1 VLRTINIAGLAIV
14 ILTSVVL
21 TSCRKGASDSGGQVL
36 ARVGSHEIKE
46 SDVDNAIKQ
55 QLGASGGTFGPEE
68 LISAR
73 LNVLSSL
80 IQTEALFA
88 KAEKETLVPDDGKVN
103 EEVQKRIKES
113 KLTKEDFERQLSSAG
128 ITESQ
133 WRDQLRKE
141 LAITALV
148 DKHVKNA
155 ATEQLTDAEIK
166 KYYDDHRS
174 EFVALRGVD
183 VSIIVTDPRNNAT
196 RDDAIGDAQAEQKIR
211 DIYAQLKAGSSDFG
225 AVALQRSEHPSAV
238 RNGNLGFA
246 AEDDLKQAFP
256 TLTGLFQQLIAMRPG
271 EYTAPMKETAAGAW
285 LIFKLNEKREQPRN
299 LTLDDASVRQGIID
313 AVNQARQQVLQTAL
327 VTIAMTETEIK
338 NLLAERILS
347 DPKTIGQMRPSQL
360 LQQATPK
367 QPQPRIE
374 NENQTAPTAGP
385 NSAASSNTNKAAV
398 TNGNKR

>member
-1 VLRTINIAGLAIV
+1 VLRTINIVRLAIV
-14 ILTSVVL
+14 ILTPVVL
-21 TSCRKGASDSGGQVL
+21 TSCHRGGSDSGQVL
-36 ARVGSHEIKE
+36 ARVGSHDIKE

-55 QLGASGGTFGPEE
+55 QLGTSGITFGPEE

-80 IQTEALFA
+80 IQTEALFV
-88 KAEKETLVPDDGKVN
+88 KAEKETLVPDDGKLN
-103 EEVQKRIKES
+103 EEVQKRIKDS
-113 KLTKEDFERQLSSAG
+113 KLTKEDFDRQLSSAG
-128 ITESQ
+128 ITEPQ
-133 WRDQLRKE
+133 WRDQLRKD

-155 ATEQLTDAEIK
+155 PTEQLTDAEIK

-174 EFVALRGVD
+174 QFVAQRGVD
-183 VSIIVTDPRNNAT
+183 ISVIVTDPRPNGS

-225 AVALQRSEHPSAV
+225 AVALQRSEHPSSV
-238 RNGNLGFA
+238 QNGNLGFA

-271 EYTAPMKETAAGAW
+271 EYTAPMKETVAGAW
-285 LIFKLNEKREQPRN
+285 LIFKLNDRREQPRN

-313 AVNQARQQVLQTAL
+313 AVNQARQQVLQAAL
-327 VTIAMTETEIK
+327 VTVAMTETEIK
-338 NLLAERILS
+338 NLFAERILS

-360 LQQATPK
+360 LQPSGQQQQA
-367 QPQPRIE
+367 QPRIE
-374 NENQTAPTAGP
+374 NENRSVPAP
-385 NSAASSNTNKAAV
+385 NSNRPPSSNSNSGAV
-398 TNGNKR
+398 SNANKR